1 VDLGFLGFSPKV
13 YSRAIRET
21 AREKGLDA
29 LMLYQASEYYSQF
42 STGFDWVEVVSSELG
57 RIRQEIS
64 RPFVAVVPPLEQ
76 DNLEMI
82 GKRQSFMQKLRHN
95 RIPVFPTIERA
106 AKVLFRLQQY
116 NRFLNQE

>member
-1 VDLGFLGFSPKV
+1 
-13 YSRAIRET
+13 
-21 AREKGLDA
+21 
-29 LMLYQASEYYSQF
+29 
-42 STGFDWVEVVSSELG
+42 
-57 RIRQEIS
+57 
-64 RPFVAVVPPLEQ
+64 
-76 DNLEMI
+76 MI